1 MLAEVWVDIHSGS
14 SSSYVEARTP
24 KIERLIAGFA
34 TVTIVFQ
41 PAEALCM
48 VFNPLGLSLEL
59 LWDIIAMIISLF
71 AVMMVVQLNA
81 AIRKTG
87 KVSSDVTR
95 KVVHIFAAPVF
106 LVTWM
111 LYSGGLLS
119 RVIAAVVPL
128 LFVLLFVGIG
138 TGRVKNE
145 AFVSSMSR
153 SGEPSEL
160 LKGTLYY
167 AIWMVIVVLLWFYV
181 PVTGVANAN
190 PLAIVLIGCLAGGD
204 GFADIIGRKY
214 GGAKKFGVKGAQ
226 KTVAG
231 SIGMLLG
238 SLVFSYVLLLIFSL
252 EVPTFSLTVLWL
264 PVLIVSILATIVE
277 ALSPPNMD
285 NWTVPIVVILA
296 AVVLPYAGLWPF
308 GFLTI

>member
-1 MLAEVWVDIHSGS
+1 
-14 SSSYVEARTP
+14 
-24 KIERLIAGFA
+24 
-34 TVTIVFQ
+34 
-41 PAEALCM
+41 M
-48 VFNPLGLSLEL
+48 VVNPLGSGLEL
-59 LWDIIAMIISLF
+59 LWDIIAMIISLV
-71 AVMMVVQLNA
+71 AVMLVVQLNA

-111 LYSGGLLS
+111 LYSGGFLS
-119 RVIAAVVPL
+119 RFFAAVVPL
-128 LFVLLFVGIG
+128 LFVLLFFGIG

-181 PVTGVANAN
+181 PVNGVENAN

-204 GFADIIGRKY
+204 GLADIIGRKY

-226 KTVAG
+226 KTLAG
-231 SIGMLLG
+231 SIGMLFG
-238 SLVFSYVLLLIFSL
+238 CLVFSYVLLLVFSV
-252 EVPTFSLTVLWL
+252 EVLTFSLTVLWL
-264 PVLIVSILATIVE
+264 PVLIISVLATIVE

-285 NWTVPIVVILA
+285 NWTVPITVIFA
-296 AVVLPYAGLWPF
+296 AIALSYVGFWPF
-308 GFLTI
+308 ALLTI

>member
-1 MLAEVWVDIHSGS
+1 
-14 SSSYVEARTP
+14 
-24 KIERLIAGFA
+24 
-34 TVTIVFQ
+34 
-41 PAEALCM
+41 M
-48 VFNPLGLSLEL
+48 VVNPLGSGLEL
-59 LWDIIAMIISLF
+59 LWDIIAMIISLV
-71 AVMMVVQLNA
+71 AVMLVVQLNA

-111 LYSGGLLS
+111 LYSGGFLS
-119 RVIAAVVPL
+119 RFFAAVVPL
-128 LFVLLFVGIG
+128 LFVLLFFGIG

-181 PVTGVANAN
+181 PVNGVENAN

-204 GFADIIGRKY
+204 GLADIIGRKY
-214 GGAKKFGVKGAQ
+214 GGARKFGVKGAQ
-226 KTVAG
+226 KTLAG
-231 SIGMLLG
+231 SIGMLFG
-238 SLVFSYVLLLIFSL
+238 CLVFSYVLLLVFSV
-252 EVPTFSLTVLWL
+252 EVLTFSLTVLWL
-264 PVLIVSILATIVE
+264 PVLIISVLATIVE

-285 NWTVPIVVILA
+285 NWTVPITVIFA
-296 AVVLPYAGLWPF
+296 AIALSYVGFWPF
-308 GFLTI
+308 ALLTI